1 MKPTKRQIQI
11 VEHFVKKTTKTMMNE
26 ATKISKTQ
34 PFKIYMPAMGELPD
48 NHAVVTYDPENFVFK
63 IRDDARRTTKMSEK
77 DLLRKIKSK
86 EYILESTLKSINEGT
101 AHNQIKYNMTTLHKQ
116 LQKLNQHVQSN
127 PEFKDGD
134 PIKSGI
140 ANVLVAFNKFFETN
154 K

>member
-1 MKPTKRQIQI
+1 MKPTKRDIMI
-11 VEHFVKKTTKTMMNE
+11 VEDFVKKTTKSM
-26 ATKISKTQ
+26 IS
-34 PFKIYMPAMGELPD
+34 
-48 NHAVVTYDPENFVFK
+48 
-63 IRDDARRTTKMSEK
+63 
-77 DLLRKIKSK
+77 
-86 EYILESTLKSINEGT
+86 ESV

-134 PIKSGI
+134 PIKSGL